1 MKPEGIGLYLG
12 VVVLVTGVF
21 IVDVRM
27 PLGFTPWLLYVIPL
41 GLTYWAPHLYAPIV
55 VAIAC
60 TILVFGDYLLSPP
73 GVEEQVSLT
82 NRAFGTVTFWALGL
96 LVLQYKTLAG
106 RFSQLIDHLTAELGE
121 RTRDLGLAIS
131 AVRAEVEHRSKTEQ
145 DLSDARADLEHQV
158 ENVLTVESRRLQQK
172 IVHITQAEL
181 PGHGIEENL
190 DKTREELEK
199 LGRQLEQLQR
209 DLLP

>member
-1 MKPEGIGLYLG
+1 MKPGEMGLYLG

-21 IVDVRM
+21 FVDVRM

-55 VAIAC
+55 VAIVC
-60 TILVFGDYLLSPP
+60 TALVLVGDFLSPT
-73 GVEEQVSLT
+73 GIEEKIALT
-82 NRAFGTVTFWALGL
+82 NRAFGTFTFWALGL
-96 LVLQYKTLAG
+96 IVLQYKTLAG
-106 RFSQLIDHLTAELGE
+106 RLSQLINHLTAELEE

-131 AVRAEVEHRSKTEQ
+131 AVRAEVEHRSRREQ
-145 DLSDARADLEHQV
+145 DLSDSRADLEHQV